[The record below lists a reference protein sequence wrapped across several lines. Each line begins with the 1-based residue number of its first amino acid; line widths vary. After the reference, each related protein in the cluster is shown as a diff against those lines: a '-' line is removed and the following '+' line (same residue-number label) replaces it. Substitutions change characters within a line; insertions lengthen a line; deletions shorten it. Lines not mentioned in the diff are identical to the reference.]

1 MCTMSTVKICYGQFV
16 YYLFKGSIEHFIENK
31 IDNSTCDNSRVKA
44 EGEESLP
51 VKDIALRES

>member
-1 MCTMSTVKICYGQFV
+1 MSTVKICYGQFV